1 MPPMSHGK
9 AFNGEFSYIGS
20 AHVSLSYWRDFS

>member
-1 MPPMSHGK
+1 MPHGK

-20 AHVSLSYWRDFS
+20 GYVLLSY